1 MKATTRFVL
10 GMPIE
15 VNRATSKDLEL
26 IPGIGNKTAGAIIAY
41 REKIGGFNTINEIS
55 KILREK
61 RLMNVAKYLCIEKPL
76 FGNRESA
83 APLFD

>member
-1 MKATTRFVL
+1 
-10 GMPIE
+10 MPIE

-55 KILREK
+55 KILGRK

-83 APLFD
+83 VSLFD